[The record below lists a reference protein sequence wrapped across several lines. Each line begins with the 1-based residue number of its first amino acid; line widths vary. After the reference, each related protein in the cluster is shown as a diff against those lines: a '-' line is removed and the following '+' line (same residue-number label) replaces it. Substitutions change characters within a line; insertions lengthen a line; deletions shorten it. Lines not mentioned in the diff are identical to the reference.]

1 MPEPTDKDLIA
12 EVLEGNT
19 ESFEPLVM
27 NYQARVFA
35 LARRYARREDEVE
48 DIVQTVF
55 LKAYSKL
62 SSYRGDAPFEHWL
75 MRTATYTCYDFLR
88 KHQRNREWNASDL
101 SDEENDWF
109 ENIGEES
116 SAETDR
122 EAACTLVNKLLDGLK
137 PEDRHIITLLEL
149 ERQTIKEIAELTGL
163 TEANVK
169 VKAHRARGKMREAGA
184 SYRVTK
190 NRLSRLALDDTE
202 FKELGDLFTGPI
214 GLAYSMDPVAAAKAG
229 SSPPSRSE
237 PGTDR

>member
-1 MPEPTDKDLIA
+1 MGFKELSATNSQSVPEPTDKDLIA

-19 ESFEPLVM
+19 ESFEPLVIK
-27 NYQARVFA
+27 YQTRVFA

-62 SSYRGDAPFEHWL
+62 SSYRGDAPFDHWL

-122 EAACTLVNKLLDGLK
+122 EAASALVNKLLDGLK

-169 VKAHRARGKMREAGA
+169 VKAHRARGKMREA
-184 SYRVTK
+184 
-190 NRLSRLALDDTE
+190 LAR
-202 FKELGDLFTGPI
+202 F
-214 GLAYSMDPVAAAKAG
+214 DPEKYV
-229 SSPPSRSE
+229 
-237 PGTDR
+237 

>member
-1 MPEPTDKDLIA
+1 VGFFVGFKELSDNKSKFVPEPNDKDLIA
-12 EVLEGNT
+12 EVLEGSA
-19 ESFEPLVM
+19 ESFEPLVVK
-27 NYQARVFA
+27 YQSRIFA

-101 SDEENDWF
+101 SEEENDWF

-116 SAETDR
+116 TAETNR
-122 EAACTLVNKLLDGLK
+122 EAASTLVNKLLEGLK

-149 ERQTIKEIAELTGL
+149 EHQTVKEIAELTGL
-163 TEANVK
+163 SESNVK
-169 VKAHRARGKMREAGA
+169 VKAHRAREKMRSA
-184 SYRVTK
+184 
-190 NRLSRLALDDTE
+190 LARIAPE
-202 FKELGDLFTGPI
+202 K
-214 GLAYSMDPVAAAKAG
+214 YV
-229 SSPPSRSE
+229 
-237 PGTDR
+237 

>member
-1 MPEPTDKDLIA
+1 MGFKELSATNSQSVPEPTDKDLIA

-19 ESFEPLVM
+19 ESFEPLVIK
-27 NYQARVFA
+27 YQTRVFA

-62 SSYRGDAPFEHWL
+62 SSYRGDAPFDHWL

-122 EAACTLVNKLLDGLK
+122 EAASALVNKLLDGLK

-149 ERQTIKEIAELTGL
+149 ERQTIKEITELTGL

-169 VKAHRARGKMREAGA
+169 VKAHRARGKRREALA
-184 SYRVTK
+184 
-190 NRLSRLALDDTE
+190 RLAPE
-202 FKELGDLFTGPI
+202 K
-214 GLAYSMDPVAAAKAG
+214 YV
-229 SSPPSRSE
+229 
-237 PGTDR
+237 

>member
-1 MPEPTDKDLIA
+1 MGFKELSATNSQSVPEPTDKDLIA

-19 ESFEPLVM
+19 ESFEPLVIK
-27 NYQARVFA
+27 YQTRVFA

-62 SSYRGDAPFEHWL
+62 SSYRGDAPFDHWL

-116 SAETDR
+116 SAEIDR
-122 EAACTLVNKLLDGLK
+122 EAARTLVNKLLDGLK

-149 ERQTIKEIAELTGL
+149 ESRTIKEIAGLTGL
-163 TEANVK
+163 SESNVK
-169 VKAHRARGKMREAGA
+169 VKAHRAREKMRG
-184 SYRVTK
+184 S
-190 NRLSRLALDDTE
+190 LGRLAPE
-202 FKELGDLFTGPI
+202 KYI
-214 GLAYSMDPVAAAKAG
+214 
-229 SSPPSRSE
+229 
-237 PGTDR
+237 

>member
-1 MPEPTDKDLIA
+1 MAFFVGFKELSATNSQSVPEPTDKDLIA
-12 EVLEGNT
+12 EVLEGNP
-19 ESFEPLVM
+19 ESFEPLVIK
-27 NYQARVFA
+27 YQTRVFA

-62 SSYRGDAPFEHWL
+62 SSYRGDAPFDHWL

-122 EAACTLVNKLLDGLK
+122 EAASALVNKLLDGLK

-169 VKAHRARGKMREAGA
+169 VKAHRARGKMREALA
-184 SYRVTK
+184 
-190 NRLSRLALDDTE
+190 RLAPE
-202 FKELGDLFTGPI
+202 K
-214 GLAYSMDPVAAAKAG
+214 YV
-229 SSPPSRSE
+229 
-237 PGTDR
+237 

>member
-1 MPEPTDKDLIA
+1 MGFKELSATNSQSVPEPTDKDLIA

-19 ESFEPLVM
+19 ESFEPLVIK
-27 NYQARVFA
+27 YQTRVFA

-62 SSYRGDAPFEHWL
+62 SSYRGDAPFDHWL

-122 EAACTLVNKLLDGLK
+122 EAASALVNKLLDGLK

-169 VKAHRARGKMREAGA
+169 VKAHRARGKMREALA
-184 SYRVTK
+184 
-190 NRLSRLALDDTE
+190 RLAPE
-202 FKELGDLFTGPI
+202 K
-214 GLAYSMDPVAAAKAG
+214 YV
-229 SSPPSRSE
+229 
-237 PGTDR
+237 

>member
-1 MPEPTDKDLIA
+1 VAFFVGFKELSDTNSKFVPEPNDKDLIA
-12 EVLEGNT
+12 EVLEGSA
-19 ESFEPLVM
+19 ESFEPLVVK
-27 NYQARVFA
+27 YQSRIFA

-101 SDEENDWF
+101 SEEENDWF

-116 SAETDR
+116 TAETNR
-122 EAACTLVNKLLDGLK
+122 EAASTLVHKLLEGLK

-149 ERQTIKEIAELTGL
+149 EHQTVKEIAELTGL
-163 TEANVK
+163 SESNVK
-169 VKAHRARGKMREAGA
+169 VKAHRAREKMRSA
-184 SYRVTK
+184 
-190 NRLSRLALDDTE
+190 LARIAPE
-202 FKELGDLFTGPI
+202 K
-214 GLAYSMDPVAAAKAG
+214 YV
-229 SSPPSRSE
+229 
-237 PGTDR
+237 